1 MDESPADAVQW
12 VRYSECDQCMVGR
25 LFRPPRAGC
34 DGTQAAQT
42 QPALRLAVLRLDTSA
57 RFAASLPEQ
66 VASREVQGTL
76 HAAAADLARRCQD
89 VQAVQQLLGSH
100 RGAAFLSD
108 AQGPGLPAL
117 RHTSPATA
125 GAAFSADASRQGG
138 DSGVGFKMRCSML
151 LPSWDAG
158 SGREADACQLL
169 VSVRLC
175 SSNTGAAS
183 AGLPAV
189 PAGQLGSSP
198 LQLGSAAWQLLL
210 RWVPDDGRL
219 PCTSASASASSLLGA
234 HGAAAGHTPAAL
246 LAPHHGPVAA
256 AVAVSGQG
264 RGLGPGG
271 VGGVESS
278 VLVHIPGLSGLG
290 RGHSRAL
297 PCGGWLQALLWRPL
311 AADLADPGHR

>member
-1 MDESPADAVQW
+1 MLPC
-12 VRYSECDQCMVGR
+12 VRS
-25 LFRPPRAGC
+25 
-34 DGTQAAQT
+34 
-42 QPALRLAVLRLDTSA
+42 QPALHLLVQLPDSSS
-57 RFAASLPEQ
+57 RFATPLPAQ
-66 VASREVQGTL
+66 VASREAQGTL

-89 VQAVQQLLGSH
+89 VQAVQQLLGSR

-125 GAAFSADASRQGG
+125 GAALAASAACQGG
-138 DSGVGFKMRCSML
+138 DSGVGFQMRCSML
-151 LPSWDAG
+151 LPSWGAG
-158 SGREADACQLL
+158 AGREANACQLL

-175 SSNTGAAS
+175 SSNTRAAS

-198 LQLGSAAWQLLL
+198 LQFGSAAWQLLL

-219 PCTSASASASSLLGA
+219 PCTSASAPASSLLGA
-234 HGAAAGHTPAAL
+234 HGAATGHTPAAF

-256 AVAVSGQG
+256 AAAVSGQG
-264 RGLGPGG
+264 HGLGPGG

-278 VLVHIPGLSGLG
+278 VLVQIPGLSGLG